1 MALIEQ
7 NKIFKVLK
15 LIQKLYSYPP
25 KSIAQLAEQL
35 ETSDKSIYRYLNLLE
50 ELGYEVQKNE
60 HRKHFIKQSQGKT
73 NSLDEEE
80 KKLILSLLNSTVHAK
95 NTAQAIKSKLQI
107 DNTLPTA
114 QDLAELRYL
123 KMLDLI
129 NYAIPEKMPVK
140 ITGYQST
147 SGSDSPRER
156 LVMPYHL
163 DGNRMVLIAYDY
175 NKKEIRHFKIQRME
189 SLLLAEEHQNDFQE
203 VNIPS
208 VDLFGMS
215 SANSYPIEM
224 RLSKRAYLLLTEEF
238 PSSKFKIGPNAESK
252 TYPYIFKDHVCS
264 YEGVG
269 RFVLGLLN
277 EIQICGNEGF
287 KKHLREKITKTTLLE
302 H

>member
-60 HRKHFIKQSQGKT
+60 HRKVYIKQAQNKN
-73 NSLDEEE
+73 NSLDEDE
-80 KKLILSLLNSTVHAK
+80 KKLILSLLNSTVHSK
-95 NTAQAIKSKLQI
+95 NTAQAIKTKLQI

-114 QDLAELRYL
+114 QELNELRYL

-129 NYAIPEKMPVK
+129 NYAIPEKMPLK
-140 ITGYQST
+140 IMGYQST
-147 SGSDSPRER
+147 SGNDSPQER

-163 DGNRMVLIAYDY
+163 DGQRMVLIAYDCER
-175 NKKEIRHFKIQRME
+175 KDVRHFKIQRME
-189 SLLLAEEHQNDFQE
+189 ALLLAEEKKGQFNQ
-203 VNIPS
+203 VSIPV

-215 SANSYPIEM
+215 STKSLPVEM
-224 RLSKRAYLLLTEEF
+224 YLSKRAYLLLTEEF
-238 PSSKFKIGPNAESK
+238 TQSKVKIVPDANHK
-252 TYPYIFKDHVCS
+252 DYPYLFKDYVCS
-264 YEGVG
+264 YDGIG

-277 EIQICGNEGF
+277 EILIVGNEEF
-287 KKHLREKITKTTLLE
+287 KGYLREKIKKSTLVN
-302 H
+302 